1 MDPVGPP
8 SSALK
13 PLIGN
18 EREQA
23 AVAIDNR
30 NMAQNLDTM
39 RLRRRL
45 SARLAR
51 RNPVASGAIV
61 GRHLP
66 RATAPLLATLDWK
79 GHNVNALISGDFTEN
94 EDPDALFDAWMAEAT
109 ESESRDPNAIALAT
123 VDQSGCPDVRMVL
136 LKGKDPRGFV
146 FYTNTESAKGQ
157 ELAANAQAAFVLYW
171 KSLNRQVRVR
181 GSVAPVTDAEAD
193 AYFASR
199 HPKSRIGAWAS
210 QQSRP
215 LESRAVLEREV
226 AVLEERFGDGPIPRP
241 SYWRGFRVVPFAIEF
256 WADRPSR
263 LHDRIVFRRQDGG
276 AWTKQRLYP

>member
-1 MDPVGPP
+1 M
-8 SSALK
+8 
-13 PLIGN
+13 
-18 EREQA
+18 
-23 AVAIDNR
+23 
-30 NMAQNLDTM
+30 T
-39 RLRRRL
+39 
-45 SARLAR
+45 
-51 RNPVASGAIV
+51 
-61 GRHLP
+61 LP
-66 RATAPLLATLDWK
+66 Q
-79 GHNVNALISGDFTEN
+79 N

-215 LESRAVLEREV
+215 LESRARARARGCSCWKSGSAMARSRGPPTGADFASCLSRSNSGPTARRACTIESFFGVKTAAPGRSSGSILETR
-226 AVLEERFGDGPIPRP
+226 D
-241 SYWRGFRVVPFAIEF
+241 
-256 WADRPSR
+256 
-263 LHDRIVFRRQDGG
+263 
-276 AWTKQRLYP
+276 T